1 MSNIPGPGSAT
12 QIISFAVAVRDLRP
26 ADLAGLGWA
35 GSRTHLASVA
45 AVLDR
50 VAVGEALEYLA
61 VCGPA
66 DIPLGVGCLDFTRRP
81 GAGEV
86 SQLAVHPA
94 VQSCGLGTVLI
105 RAAEQRI
112 AARGLDRAELAVES
126 ARARRLYERLGY
138 HAYGTETVSWPVD
151 SGLYTTEVTLM
162 RRTLR

>member
-1 MSNIPGPGSAT
+1 VRLRTVLADKMSNIPGPGSAT

-81 GAGEV
+81 GAGEGG
-86 SQLAVHPA
+86 AV
-94 VQSCGLGTVLI
+94 L
-105 RAAEQRI
+105 R
-112 AARGLDRAELAVES
+112 
-126 ARARRLYERLGY
+126 
-138 HAYGTETVSWPVD
+138 
-151 SGLYTTEVTLM
+151 SGHGSDQGC
-162 RRTLR
+162 